1 MTNNIKPKKQS
12 AKRWLLNNISF
23 KLLSALILIIA
34 IQMPTAAQ
42 EKKFTAPSWWFG
54 VAGGANFNYYQ
65 GTTQQ
70 LNQNFRPPV
79 AFHDGD
85 GAGVFGAA
93 LVEYHRP
100 KSVFG
105 FMLQAGYDD
114 RTAKFDQV
122 ISACNCPADL
132 ETKLGYI
139 TVEPSLRIA
148 PFKSNFYIFGGPRF
162 AFNVEKNFK
171 YKLGINPNF
180 PQQPPSPEVKGEFSE
195 TNSNIISMQAGAG
208 IDIPL
213 SNGSRQTQFMLSPFV
228 SFHPYFGQ
236 NPRSTEDWKVTTLR
250 VGAALK
256 FGNGTRIAATVKPP
270 VVDVLPVKQP
280 DTVAVVV
287 VPTPDVVFTVNA
299 PKNIPTERRV
309 REVFPLRN
317 YVFFDLGSTKI
328 PERYVLLEKNQVKDF
343 KEDQLELFRP
353 KNLSGRSE
361 RQMIVYY
368 NVLNILGDRMG
379 KNKNANINLVGSSEK
394 GPADG
399 KLMSEEVKNY
409 LVTIFGISASRI
421 STEGNTKPNIP
432 SEQSGGTK
440 DLVLLRE
447 GDRRVSIESASAD
460 LLMEFQMG
468 PNSPLKPIE
477 IVGVQDAPLDSYVSF
492 NNAGASK
499 AFSSWKMEIKDN
511 KGVVQY
517 FGPYTQEY
525 VTIPGK
531 TILGTRPEADFTIKM
546 IGRTMDNKIVTKETT
561 AHMVLWTPSTLQ
573 EGMRFSVIY
582 EFNESKAIGIYEK
595 YLTEIVAPKVADG
608 ATVIIHGHTDII
620 GDNGYNE
627 KLSMARA
634 NDVKTI
640 LKNSLVKMGRNNV
653 KYELYGFGEDENLSP
668 FENNFPE
675 QRFYNRT
682 VIIDIIPV
690 K

>member
-1 MTNNIKPKKQS
+1 MTKNNNINKQS
-12 AKRWLLNNISF
+12 AMRWLLT
-23 KLLSALILIIA
+23 
-34 IQMPTAAQ
+34 QMPYKLISAVLTIAVISIPALAQ
-42 EKKFTAPSWWFG
+42 QKKFAPPSWWFG

-70 LNQNFRPPV
+70 LNSGFRPPV

-93 LVEYHRP
+93 LVEYH
-100 KSVFG
+100 KAKTALG
-105 FMLQAGYDD
+105 FMLQVGYDD
-114 RTAKFDQV
+114 RSAKFDQV

-132 ETKLGYI
+132 TTKLGYI
-139 TVEPSLRIA
+139 TIEPSLRLA
-148 PFKSNFYIFGGPRF
+148 PFKSNFYLFGGPRF
-162 AFNVEKNFK
+162 AFNVEKNFR
-171 YKLGINPNF
+171 YQLGINPNF
-180 PQQPPSPEVKGEFSE
+180 PQQPKPAEVKGEFSE
-195 TNSNIISMQAGAG
+195 TMSNLISMQAGVG

-213 SNGSRQTQFMLSPFV
+213 SSGNRQTQFMLSPFV

-250 VGAALK
+250 VGTALK
-256 FGNGTRIAATVKPP
+256 FGNGSKNAVTVTPP
-270 VVDVLPVKQP
+270 LTEVPPVKQP
-280 DTVAVVV
+280 DPVVV
-287 VPTPDVVFTVNA
+287 VPVPAPDVVFTVNA
-299 PKNIPTERRV
+299 PRNIPTERRV
-309 REVFPLRN
+309 REIFPLRN

-394 GPADG
+394 GAVDG
-399 KLMSEEVKNY
+399 KLMSEEVKTY
-409 LVTIFGISASRI
+409 LVNIFGISAGRI
-421 STEGNTKPNIP
+421 TTEGQTKPNIP
-432 SEQSGGTK
+432 SEQTGGTK

-447 GDRRVSIESASAD
+447 GDRRVSIESSSTD

-477 IVGVQDAPLDSYVSF
+477 IVGVQEAPLDSYVSF
-492 NNAGASK
+492 NNAGARK
-499 AFSSWKMEIKDN
+499 AFTSWKMELTDN

-517 FGPYTQEY
+517 YGPYTQEF

-531 TILGTRPEADFTIKM
+531 TILGTRPQADFKIKM
-546 IGRTMDNKIVTKETT
+546 IGRTPQNTIITKETT
-561 AHMVLWTPSTLQ
+561 ANMVLWTPSTLQ

-595 YLTEIVAPKVADG
+595 YLTEVVAPKIADG
-608 ATVIIHGHTDII
+608 GTVIIHGHTDII
-620 GDNGYNE
+620 GDDGYNE

-640 LKNSLVKMGRNNV
+640 LKNSLTKLGRNNI

-682 VIIDIIPV
+682 VIIDIIPS